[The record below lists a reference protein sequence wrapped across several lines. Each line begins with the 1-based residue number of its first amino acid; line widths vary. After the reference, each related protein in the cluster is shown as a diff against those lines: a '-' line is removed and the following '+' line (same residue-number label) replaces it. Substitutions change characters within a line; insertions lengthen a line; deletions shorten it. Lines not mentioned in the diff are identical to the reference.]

1 MQSKGRTTL
10 SIAHRLSTI
19 ADCDVI
25 YVLDEGVIAEFG
37 SHSELLAR
45 DGVYAREFDLD
56 LSCCCEGRLMYP
68 FCLFR
73 TVAEAKQRRRRRI
86 FVCENSFRVGD
97 SRF

>member
-1 MQSKGRTTL
+1 MKQSKGRTTL

-45 DGVYAREFDLD
+45 DGVYASE
-56 LSCCCEGRLMYP
+56 SHRLFP
-68 FCLFR
+68 LILKSVQ
-73 TVAEAKQRRRRRI
+73 T
-86 FVCENSFRVGD
+86 D
-97 SRF
+97 